1 MEAEISSNT
10 CTAEG
15 EDGPMFTLQED
26 IMNIHPDPVPEVKEK
41 MESSEDTSPVTT
53 PACVPGDE
61 GLTKRESTKIE
72 EARPA
77 VKSHEKME
85 TMETKMDVGA
95 VGLVQTSGSSSGE
108 GSSEN
113 SRGSTPCV
121 TESMMAEEA
130 RLQQEREEESTHD
143 NKHRVSV

>member
-15 EDGPMFTLQED
+15 GDGPMFTLQED

-53 PACVPGDE
+53 PVCVPGDE
-61 GLTKRESTKIE
+61 GLTKRESTEIE

-77 VKSHEKME
+77 VKSHDEME

-95 VGLVQTSGSSSGE
+95 VVQTSGSSSGE

-130 RLQQEREEESTHD
+130 RLQQEREEESTRD

>member
-1 MEAEISSNT
+1 
-10 CTAEG
+10 
-15 EDGPMFTLQED
+15 MFTLQED
-26 IMNIHPDPVPEVKEK
+26 IMNIHPDPVPDVNWK
-41 MESSEDTSPVTT
+41 MESSEDTSPVTA

-61 GLTKRESTKIE
+61 GLTKRESTEIE
-72 EARPA
+72 E
-77 VKSHEKME
+77 VKSHDEME

-95 VGLVQTSGSSSGE
+95 VVQTSGSSSGE

-130 RLQQEREEESTHD
+130 RLQQEREEESTRD
-143 NKHRVSV
+143 NKHRVSM